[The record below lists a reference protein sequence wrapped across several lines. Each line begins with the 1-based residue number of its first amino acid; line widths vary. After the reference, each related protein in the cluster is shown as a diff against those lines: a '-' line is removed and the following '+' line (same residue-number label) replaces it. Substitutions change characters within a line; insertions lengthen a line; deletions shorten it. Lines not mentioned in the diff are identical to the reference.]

1 MSLFARFEG
10 QIHFLASCAKLVFLL
25 PKRITA
31 LFLFLILVRKIKLQ
45 NSEVLS
51 ESLVLL
57 PCNYVCHAEV
67 NTILNRN
74 HASAARQVSHFIF
87 FVTFAH
93 LFLNS
98 GVQFLTL
105 MYMIYHTEAL
115 RDHVSLQRMCKDYY
129 SGVSEVIYYVEKHL
143 DNPDVA
149 YVASHKLLSMAG
161 IKVRRHEPQMD
172 QILIKFY
179 ELLPIPHI
187 CFGTAAMASHR
198 TPVSRNYA
206 AAPDAVT
213 VPFGDNPLHP
223 IAVVLRRSY
232 HGGHARVDHR
242 GRGKGKFN
250 SQEADGWQRKPLSND
265 SSNAVIASNNNNV
278 GEASENSM
286 MYPVGKVEGDL
297 AEVCDSADIQAQKEE
312 EERVR
317 EQKAKALAKLEEL
330 DRRKQAGANQKAVSL
345 TQQCT
350 VRSYPLLYPVR
361 NPRARYL
368 LSGNRIAEF
377 QKINRDI
384 DLQTSIM
391 VVVVI
396 PLFGLLRLR
405 LRMN

>member
-31 LFLFLILVRKIKLQ
+31 LFLFLILKSCICCTRLYVTMF
-45 NSEVLS
+45 
-51 ESLVLL
+51 
-57 PCNYVCHAEV
+57 PCNECAK
-67 NTILNRN
+67 III
-74 HASAARQVSHFIF
+74 Q
-87 FVTFAH
+87 
-93 LFLNS
+93 
-98 GVQFLTL
+98 
-105 MYMIYHTEAL
+105 
-115 RDHVSLQRMCKDYY
+115 

-297 AEVCDSADIQAQKEE
+297 AEVCDSADIQAQDDKQRYLQLQKEE

>member
-250 SQEADGWQRKPLSND
+250 SQEADGWQRKPL
-265 SSNAVIASNNNNV
+265 I
-278 GEASENSM
+278 
-286 MYPVGKVEGDL
+286 GKVEGDL